1 MGVPRSSI
9 VLDENGKNI
18 RTSAKE
24 VRKILDSRGVD
35 RKVLLVTSAIQMRRA
50 TRAFANAGI
59 EVIPRATDSYAFHT
73 TSGGGRSRLHIN
85 AADFLPTAKA
95 LVRTTEVFDEYF
107 RQFYDYLYYW
117 QGRDA

>member
-9 VLDENGKNI
+9 ILDENGKNI
-18 RTSAKE
+18 RTSAQE
-24 VRKILDSRGVD
+24 VRKILDSRGID
-35 RKVLLVTSAIQMRRA
+35 RKVLLVTSSIQMRRA

-59 EVIPRATDSYAFHT
+59 QVIPRATDFYTFQA
-73 TSGGGRSRLHIN
+73 TSGGKSRLHIN
-85 AADFLPTAKA
+85 AADFLPSAKA

-117 QGRDA
+117 QGRSA